1 MEITE
6 TMVREVVREIVK
18 QMVLSGQIPAEAP
31 SATAG
36 AAVGP
41 AVAVADLSASLVLTE
56 LGEAKQGSSPNE
68 VVIGLAPAFG
78 DKLSMRT
85 ITGIPH
91 AAVLREI
98 MAGIEEQGMKVRV
111 VRILRTSDVAFVAH
125 DAAKLSGSGI
135 GIGIQSRGTT
145 VIHQRD
151 LVPLQN
157 LELFPQA
164 PVIDLPMYRA
174 IGRNAALYAKGESPS
189 PVPQVSDQMARPR
202 YQAIAAVFHIRE
214 TSFVKQGAKPVELK
228 AEFR

>member
-1 MEITE
+1 MELTE
-6 TMVREVVREIVK
+6 QVVRDVVREVVK
-18 QMVLSGQIPAEAP
+18 QMVASGQIPASVGGTTAP
-31 SATAG
+31 YDHAG
-36 AAVGP
+36 E
-41 AVAVADLSASLVLTE
+41 LEFKE
-56 LGEAKQGSSPNE
+56 LGEAKVGTSPNE

-78 DKLSMRT
+78 DKLSKRT

-98 MAGIEEQGMKVRV
+98 MAGIEEQGVKPRV
-111 VRILRTSDVAFVAH
+111 VRIRRTSDVAFVAH

-164 PVIDLPMYRA
+164 PVIDLPTYRE
-174 IGRNAALYAKGESPS
+174 IGRNAARYAKGESPP
-189 PVPQVSDQMARPR
+189 PVSQISDQMARPK
-202 YQAIAAVFHIRE
+202 YQAKAALFHIRE
-214 TSFVKQGAKPVELK
+214 TSYVQPGAKPVELQVTFK
-228 AEFR
+228 